1 MEEGGAVRVG
11 YSGRLAITLPRLVEG
26 TGKFQKRGYLSWFYI
41 LGVTGIER
49 GDPELL
55 GERITCAKGS
65 EDLKKCGSRVGLGNG
80 EAEKVGWNHIL
91 KGLEQQAEEP
101 ASSCWQWAPL
111 QHLGQG

>member
-80 EAEKVGWNHIL
+80 EAEKVGWNHML